1 MLSLYFYT
9 VIVEAYRGSMFGGGR
24 KFVIIVASNVEG
36 GVMEWKGAREWAI
49 ERVSLWNKR
58 KYAKKWGYELEVVNM
73 VAQKRYAHEWRESW
87 EKVDLIRDAMKKHPN
102 AEW

>member
-1 MLSLYFYT
+1 LA
-9 VIVEAYRGSMFGGGR
+9 VIVLVEAYRGSALGNGR
-24 KFVIIVASNVEG
+24 KIVIVTASNVEG

-58 KYAKKWGYELEVVNM
+58 KYAKRWGYEIEVVNM
-73 VAQKRYAHEWRESW
+73 VARKRYAHEWRESW
-87 EKVDLIRDAMKKHPN
+87 EKVDLIREAMKKYPN